1 MGRKYQTALS
11 FDDILKSS
19 RDGLKSYVCWY
30 LKKKGSVN
38 KECLEKWSE
47 AVLHKYQVV
56 NVDRIMVETSL
67 KPDGYSGLV
76 KQLTEAKELL
86 TFVPDDRGPQLVHA
100 CCTKWYQQNLRKMI
114 TDARTYEK
122 CNETWD
128 SFLQLMKEKLTKY
141 GFCSLKGQPYLYGG
155 FKSKKRDGDLLWESL

>member
-1 MGRKYQTALS
+1 
-11 FDDILKSS
+11 
-19 RDGLKSYVCWY
+19 
-30 LKKKGSVN
+30 
-38 KECLEKWSE
+38 
-47 AVLHKYQVV
+47 
-56 NVDRIMVETSL
+56 MVETSL

-86 TFVPDDRGPQLVHA
+86 TFVPDDRGPQIVHA

-128 SFLQLMKEKLTKY
+128 SFLQLMKEKRRSGKFPFFAKPLHLAILM
-141 GFCSLKGQPYLYGG
+141 SE
-155 FKSKKRDGDLLWESL
+155 RW